1 MEVLFATNNPA
12 KIKIYSNKLKEKG
25 INIKSLVDLNIKVDI
40 EESGKDSK
48 DNEVVKFIL
57 ESLN

>member
-1 MEVLFATNNPA
+1 MEALFATNNPA

-48 DNEVVKFIL
+48 NNEVVKFIL